1 VPPRRTGPKSIHC
14 LLGDPLRRFLP
25 SPRRIRNIVGAGAVG
40 IAVAAAFATPAFAC
54 DASLGKHAACGDE
67 SGTVKV
73 TWTLTTNDDGAV
85 LSDVG
90 VNAGTLTGDIANGK
104 AMKSGVTLTGIQT
117 LKYSE
122 GHAQLDVKLSWH
134 GYTWTPPMK
143 TNVLTFDGQNL
154 PSKCEKGEGGG
165 GGGTPAPITPV
176 FTSTCDSVIVKIT
189 NPRDKDVTVSIT
201 GVDKPVT
208 IKAHDSKTV
217 TIKGTDLA
225 KSNGVVEVK
234 EGKAILGT
242 TTWTAS
248 TCESPS
254 PSASV
259 PASGVA
265 GASSSASGAL
275 PVTGSNTVVIAGTA
289 LVLLAAG
296 GGLFFVARRRRIKF
310 TA

>member
-1 VPPRRTGPKSIHC
+1 MPPRRTGPKSIHC

-25 SPRRIRNIVGAGAVG
+25 SPRRIRNIIGAGAVG

-54 DASLGKHAACGDE
+54 RADLGQSAACGDE

-73 TWTLTTNDDGAV
+73 TWTLTTSDDGAV
-85 LSDVG
+85 LSDVS

-104 AMKSGVTLTGIQT
+104 TMTAGTTLTGTQT

-122 GHAQLDVKLSWH
+122 GHAQLDVKVSWH
-134 GYTWTPPMK
+134 GMHWNPQPPA
-143 TNVLTFDGQNL
+143 NVVTFSAQNL
-154 PSKCEKGEGGG
+154 PSNCEKGEGGG
-165 GGGTPAPITPV
+165 GGGTPTPITPT
-176 FTSTCDSVIVKIT
+176 FTSTCDSVVVKIT

-217 TIKGTDLA
+217 TVKGADLA
-225 KSNGVVEVK
+225 ASNGVVEVK

-248 TCESPS
+248 PCESA
-254 PSASV
+254 SASV